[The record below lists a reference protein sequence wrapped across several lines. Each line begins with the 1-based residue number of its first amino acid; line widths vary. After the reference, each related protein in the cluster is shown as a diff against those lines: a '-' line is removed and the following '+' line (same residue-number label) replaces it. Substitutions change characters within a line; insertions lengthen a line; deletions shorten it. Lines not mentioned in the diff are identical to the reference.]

1 LGTVG
6 RGKSGEGGCK
16 SESIENKESDPRA
29 MPFVTQ
35 LFFHRTADM
44 ITDSRPD
51 KQMKSSGA
59 FFESAEKLAAVPAEA
74 FALFLGDFF

>member
-1 LGTVG
+1 
-6 RGKSGEGGCK
+6 
-16 SESIENKESDPRA
+16 
-29 MPFVTQ
+29 
-35 LFFHRTADM
+35 M